1 MEKER
6 FPHASR
12 LYITADGGGSNGSRC
27 RLWKTELQGLASE
40 IGIPIEV
47 SHFPPGTSKWNKIE
61 HRLFSQI
68 SKNWRGRPLETL
80 AVIVSLIASTT
91 TESGLKVVCDVD
103 TANYSTGIKIS
114 EEDLRL
120 VNIVKCQF
128 HGEWNY
134 TIMPNMLS

>member
-1 MEKER
+1 MSKAGYE
-6 FPHASR
+6 A
-12 LYITADGGGSNGSRC
+12 
-27 RLWKTELQGLASE
+27 LASE

-47 SHFPPGTSKWNKIE
+47 SHFPPGTSKWSKIE

-68 SKNWRGRPLETL
+68 SKNWRGRPLESL

-91 TESGLKVVCDVD
+91 TVSGLKVVCHVD

-114 EEDLRL
+114 EEELRL
-120 VNIVKCQF
+120 VNILKSEF

-134 TIMPNMLS
+134 TIMPNP